1 MKTYYSHEL
10 NINDLLKKARSRIK
24 PDTRFIEKLKEK
36 YIKHETEKVF
46 KKIRRN

>member
-10 NINDLLKKARSRIK
+10 NIDIILKETRARIK

-36 YIKHETEKVF
+36 IIKHAT
-46 KKIRRN
+46 KKSI